1 MSDLTNFFLTM
12 DINQIVQ
19 EKDPTNLDKFE
30 NDKAELPPPPKK
42 EKKTFILKVENIDII
57 VNLFKTR
64 CLVKKSCLFFCS
76 HGKIEICS
84 G

>member
-42 EKKTFILKVENIDII
+42 EKKL
-57 VNLFKTR
+57 LF
-64 CLVKKSCLFFCS
+64 
-76 HGKIEICS
+76 
-84 G
+84 